1 MKKILA
7 MGLILALCLCGCGS
21 KGLKGIPQDTYDDM
35 VKITEIV
42 DEYLDLEMDADEA
55 QEKIE
60 QLRGRIHLE
69 FIDEEDTEVNLLIL
83 DSCLNAIIS
92 NMMSVTYYDDGS
104 YDGRLSESNQELKEE
119 LGIE

>member
-55 QEKIE
+55 QEKVE
-60 QLRGRIHLE
+60 QLNGRIHLE
-69 FIDEEDTEVNLLIL
+69 FIDEEDTEADLVMLE
-83 DSCLNAIIS
+83 SCLDHLVLD
-92 NMMSVTYYDDGS
+92 MQSVSYYDNGS
-104 YDGRLSESNQELKEE
+104 RDSKLSESNQNLKKE